1 MPKFN
6 LLRSYSVVESHEVE
20 AKTEDEAIQKIENN
34 PYDTMQKSYDGDYTR
49 HDDGSILYTLN
60 EYSEDE
66 DDNS

>member
-34 PYDTMQKSYDGDYTR
+34 PYDTMHKSYGGDYTR
-49 HDDGSILYTLN
+49 DDDGDIVYTLN
-60 EYSEDE
+60 DYSEDE
-66 DDNS
+66 DA

>member
-34 PYDTMQKSYDGDYTR
+34 TYETMHKTNDGDYTR
-49 HDDGSILYTLN
+49 DDDGDIVYTLN
-60 EYSEDE
+60 DYSEDE
-66 DDNS
+66 DA

>member
-34 PYDTMQKSYDGDYTR
+34 PYDTMQKSYDGDYAR
-49 HDDGSILYTLN
+49 HNDGSILYTLN
-60 EYSEDE
+60 EYSEDI
-66 DDNS
+66 

>member
-49 HDDGSILYTLN
+49 DDDGDIIYTLQ
-60 EYSEDE
+60 EYWEDE
-66 DDNS
+66 DE